1 MKRYFSK
8 FSGSLMA
15 LAVMGVMSL
24 TVLAGARPFHLV
36 EHGQLT
42 ATPRDRSGAVLDV
55 VANGVGTATHLGAI
69 TVQRTAVLTATST
82 PGVFDFNGE
91 ATLTA
96 ASGEKLTTTI
106 TGTFNANIGHADLI
120 YEWTGGTGRFE
131 HATGT
136 TFWSVDVSADGEYDV
151 VATGQII
158 Y

>member
-1 MKRYFSK
+1 MKCYLSK
-8 FSGSLMA
+8 FGGSLMA
-15 LAVMGVMSL
+15 LALIGVMSL

-36 EHGQLT
+36 EHGKLT
-42 ATPRDRSGAVLDV
+42 VTPRDASGTVLDV
-55 VANGVGTATHLGAI
+55 VAEGVGTATHLGVI
-69 TVQRTAVLTATST
+69 TVDRTATLTATST

-96 ASGEKLTTTI
+96 ASGEKLTSTI
-106 TGTFNANIGHADLI
+106 TGTLNAAVGHADLI

-136 TFWSVDVSADGEYDV
+136 TFWSVDVADGEYDV
-151 VATGQII
+151 VANGQIV